1 MTVERTLPPAARQD
15 LEAAQGEYAY
25 LGFLTI
31 RHSRLD
37 APLRLVSD
45 HFRYVYDGDLYI
57 GLPFEWTVV
66 TDNDRPPEARL
77 VVQNVDRRIGR
88 ALRQLNERAQLSLVI
103 LSSGDFDLSQDPRQE
118 IGTAAIVYAYAHFEL
133 SGIEAN
139 VIEVS
144 GRVELYDPSS
154 EPFPVVR
161 ATEDRCPG
169 LFR

>member
-1 MTVERTLPPAARQD
+1 MTVVRTLPAAVRQD
-15 LEAAQGEYAY
+15 LEGPSGEYAY

-31 RHSRLD
+31 RHSGLD

-45 HFRYVYDGDLYI
+45 QFAYVYDGQQYT
-57 GLPFEWTVV
+57 GMPFEWTLV
-66 TDNDRPPEARL
+66 TDNDSAPEARL

-88 ALRQLNERAQLSLVI
+88 ALRKLNERAQLSLVI

-118 IGTAAIVYAYAHFEL
+118 VGTASVVYAYAHFEL

-139 VIEVS
+139 TIEVS
-144 GRVELYDPSS
+144 GRVVLYDPSS